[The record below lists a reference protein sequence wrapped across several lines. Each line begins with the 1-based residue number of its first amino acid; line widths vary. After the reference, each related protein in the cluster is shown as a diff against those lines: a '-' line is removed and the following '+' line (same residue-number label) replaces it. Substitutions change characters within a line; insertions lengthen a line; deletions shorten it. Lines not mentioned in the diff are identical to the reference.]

1 MSLITLIVLL
11 LALAVT
17 LVVAVGLAYLPMRL
31 LMGRMAAGISNFIER
46 QRERRRVVR
55 GSPDR
60 RHT

>member
-17 LVVAVGLAYLPMRL
+17 LVIAVGLAYLPLRL
-31 LMGRMAAGISNFIER
+31 LMGRMAAGISNLIER
-46 QRERRRVVR
+46 QRERRRVIR